1 MASMVLVFMVGTFGR
16 DLLKTRLLM
25 EAKLVLRGLQVLIT
39 ALALDH
45 TMVSATGVMALAAMV
60 FMEDISGKGLLGI
73 LINMKTLV
81 CEKSGLQVHTM
92 DWDLVHTMALDTA

>member
-16 DLLKTRLLM
+16 DLLKTRLLE

-45 TMVSATGVMALAAMV
+45 TMVLALGVMALAAMV
-60 FMEDISGKGLLGI
+60 SMEDIFGKGLLRI
-73 LINMKTLV
+73 LINMKTPV

-92 DWDLVHTMALDTA
+92 D